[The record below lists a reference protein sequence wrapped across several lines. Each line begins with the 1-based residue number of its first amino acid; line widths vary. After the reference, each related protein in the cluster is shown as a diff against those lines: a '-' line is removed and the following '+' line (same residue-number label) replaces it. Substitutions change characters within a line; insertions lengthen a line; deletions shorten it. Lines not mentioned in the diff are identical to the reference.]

1 MPFGES
7 LFHVIGGI
15 SMKKRMLSLAL
26 CGAMV
31 ATMFAGCGDNSASTS
46 SSENVDTSGELTW
59 KIGGIGPTTGGAAQY
74 GQGVMNA
81 IQIAVDEVNAAG
93 GINGYQVAFNF
104 QDDEADPQKA
114 VNAYNTLKDWG
125 MQILEGTVTSGACAA
140 VSAET
145 YNDRIF
151 QITPSASST
160 SVTEGHDNTFQ
171 ICFSDPNQG
180 TVSADYIAEN
190 GLGNKIGIIY
200 DSSDP
205 YSTGVYQN
213 FATEAAN
220 VGLEIVATEA
230 FTSDS
235 KTDFTTQ
242 LQKCKDA
249 EADLLFLPF
258 YYTEGSIVLTQ
269 ANKMGYEPTMF
280 GVDGF
285 DGLLGVENFD
295 VSLAEGVYLLTPF
308 AADAEDEATQSFV
321 SKYEEQ
327 YGGTPNQFAADAYD
341 GIYILKEALESANLT
356 PEASNEEI
364 CEALI
369 AAIQEVNYDGL
380 TGEGMTWNAAG
391 EVSKSPKAVII
402 QDGGYVSVQ

>member
-1 MPFGES
+1 
-7 LFHVIGGI
+7 
-15 SMKKRMLSLAL
+15 MKKKLLSLAL
-26 CGAMV
+26 VSAMTASLFV
-31 ATMFAGCGDNSASTS
+31 GCGDAAKSADGNDQAT
-46 SSENVDTSGELTW
+46 EEAAGELTW

-74 GQGVMNA
+74 GTGVMNA
-81 IQIAVDEVNAAG
+81 IQIAVDEVNADG
-93 GINGYQVAFNF
+93 GINGYQIAFNF
-104 QDDEADPQKA
+104 QDDEADAQKS

-125 MQILEGTVTSGACAA
+125 MQILEGTVTSGACTA

-160 SVTEGHDNTFQ
+160 DVTTGHDNSFQ

-180 TVSADYIAEN
+180 TVSADYIADN
-190 GLGNKIGIIY
+190 GLAAKIGIIY
-200 DSSDP
+200 DSSDT
-205 YSTGVYQN
+205 YSSGVYQN
-213 FATEAAN
+213 FATETQAK
-220 VGLEIVATEA
+220 GLEIVATEA

-249 EADLLFLPF
+249 GAELLFLPF
-258 YYTEGSIVLTQ
+258 YYTEAAIVLTQ
-269 ANKMGYEPTMF
+269 ANQMDYAPIFF
-280 GVDGF
+280 GVDGL
-285 DGLLGVENFD
+285 DGILSVENFD

-327 YGGTPNQFAADAYD
+327 FGGIPNQFAADAYD
-341 GIYILKEALESANLT
+341 GVYIIKEAIESANLT

-369 AAIQEVNYDGL
+369 SAIQSVNYNGL
-380 TGEGMTWNAAG
+380 TGENMTWNAAG
-391 EVSKSPKAVII
+391 EVSKDPKAVVI
-402 QDGGYVSVQ
+402 QNGAYVSVQ

>member
-1 MPFGES
+1 
-7 LFHVIGGI
+7 
-15 SMKKRMLSLAL
+15 MKKRMLSLAL

-31 ATMFAGCGDNSASTS
+31 ATMFAGCGDNSASTG

-341 GIYILKEALESANLT
+341 GIYILKEAIESANLT

>member
-1 MPFGES
+1 
-7 LFHVIGGI
+7 
-15 SMKKRMLSLAL
+15 MKKKMLSLGL
-26 CGAMV
+26 CAAMT
-31 ATMFAGCGDNSASTS
+31 ASLLAGCGSNNNAGSA
-46 SSENVDTSGELTW
+46 ENVETAGELTW
-59 KIGGIGPTTGGAAQY
+59 RIGGIGPTTGGAAQY

-81 IQIAVDEVNAAG
+81 IQIAVDEVNEAG
-93 GINGYQVAFNF
+93 GINGYQISYNF
-104 QDDEADPQKA
+104 QDDEADPQKS

-160 SVTEGHDNTFQ
+160 SVTEGNDNTFQ

-180 TVSADYIAEN
+180 TVSADYIADN
-190 GLGNKIGIIY
+190 GLGTKIGIIY

-205 YSTGVYQN
+205 YSSGVYQN
-213 FATEAAN
+213 FATEAAK
-220 VGLEIVATEA
+220 VGLDVVATEA

-249 EADLLFLPF
+249 GAELLFLPF

-269 ANKMGYEPTMF
+269 ANKMGYTPTMF

-308 AADAEDEATQSFV
+308 AADADDEATQSFV
-321 SKYEEQ
+321 SKYEES
-327 YGGTPNQFAADAYD
+327 YKDTPNQFAADAYD
-341 GIYILKEALESANLT
+341 GVYIIKEALEAANLT

-364 CEALI
+364 CDALI
-369 AAIQEVNYDGL
+369 SAIQNVNYDGL
-380 TGEGMTWNAAG
+380 TGEGMTWNDKG
-391 EVSKSPKAVII
+391 EVSKDPKAVII
-402 QDGGYVSVQ
+402 KDGGYVSVQ

>member
-1 MPFGES
+1 
-7 LFHVIGGI
+7 
-15 SMKKRMLSLAL
+15 MKKRMLSLAL

-31 ATMFAGCGDNSASTS
+31 ATMFAGCGDNSASTG

-151 QITPSASST
+151 QVTPSASST

-341 GIYILKEALESANLT
+341 GIYILKEAIESANLT

>member
-1 MPFGES
+1 
-7 LFHVIGGI
+7 
-15 SMKKRMLSLAL
+15 MKKKILSISLCAALAASL
-26 CGAMV
+26 
-31 ATMFAGCGDNSASTS
+31 FAGCGANGGTATST
-46 SSENVDTSGELTW
+46 ETVETSGELTW
-59 KIGGIGPTTGGAAQY
+59 RLGGIGPITGGAAQY

-81 IQIAVDEVNAAG
+81 IQIAVDEVNEAG
-93 GINGYQVAFNF
+93 GINGYKVSFNF
-104 QDDEADPQKA
+104 QDDEMDNQKS

-151 QITPSASST
+151 QLTPSASST

-180 TVSADYIAEN
+180 TVSADYIADN
-190 GLGNKIGIIY
+190 GLGTKIGIIY

-205 YSTGVYQN
+205 YSSGVYQN
-213 FATEAAN
+213 FAKEAAN
-220 VGLEIVATEA
+220 VGLDIVATEA
-230 FTSDS
+230 FTSDN
-235 KTDFTTQ
+235 KTDFSTQ

-249 EADLLFLPF
+249 GADLLFLPF
-258 YYTEGSIVLTQ
+258 YYQEGSVVLKQ
-269 ANKMGYEPTMF
+269 AHDMSYAPIMF

-285 DGLLGVENFD
+285 DGLLSVKDFD

-308 AADAEDEATQSFV
+308 AADATDDATKNFV
-321 SKYEEQ
+321 TKYEEQ
-327 YGGTPNQFAADAYD
+327 FGGTPNQFAADAYD
-341 GIYILKEALESANLT
+341 GVYILKEALEATGLT

-364 CEALI
+364 CDALI
-369 AAIQEVNYDGL
+369 GAIQNVNYNGL
-380 TGEGMTWNAAG
+380 TGEGMTWNEKG

-402 QDGGYVSVQ
+402 ENGGYVSVE

>member
-1 MPFGES
+1 
-7 LFHVIGGI
+7 
-15 SMKKRMLSLAL
+15 MKKRMLSLAL

-31 ATMFAGCGDNSASTS
+31 ATMFAGCGDNSASTG

-81 IQIAVDEVNAAG
+81 IQIAVDEVNAEG

-190 GLGNKIGIIY
+190 GLGSKIGIIY

>member
-1 MPFGES
+1 
-7 LFHVIGGI
+7 
-15 SMKKRMLSLAL
+15 MKKKILSMGLCVAL
-26 CGAMV
+26 TASL
-31 ATMFAGCGDNSASTS
+31 FAGCGANGGAATST
-46 SSENVDTSGELTW
+46 ETVDTSGELTW
-59 KIGGIGPTTGGAAQY
+59 RLGGIGPITGGAAQY

-81 IQIAVDEVNAAG
+81 IQIAVDEVNEAG
-93 GINGYQVAFNF
+93 GINGYKVSFNF
-104 QDDEADPQKA
+104 QDDETDPQKA

-151 QITPSASST
+151 QLTPSASST

-190 GLGNKIGIIY
+190 SLGTKIGIIY

-205 YSTGVYQN
+205 YSSGVYQN
-213 FATEAAN
+213 FAKEAAN

-230 FTSDS
+230 FTADN
-235 KTDFTTQ
+235 KTDFSTQ

-249 EADLLFLPF
+249 GADLLFLPF
-258 YYTEGSIVLTQ
+258 YYQEGSVVLKQ
-269 ANKMGYEPTMF
+269 AHDMSYAPIMF

-285 DGLLGVENFD
+285 DGLLGVKDFD

-308 AADAEDEATQSFV
+308 AADATDDATKNFV
-321 SKYEEQ
+321 TKYEEQ
-327 YGGTPNQFAADAYD
+327 FGGTPNQFAADAYD
-341 GIYILKEALESANLT
+341 GVYILKEALEASGLT

-369 AAIQEVNYDGL
+369 GAIQNVNYNGL
-380 TGEGMTWNAAG
+380 TGEGMTWNEKG

-402 QDGGYVSVQ
+402 ENGGYVSVQ

>member
-1 MPFGES
+1 
-7 LFHVIGGI
+7 
-15 SMKKRMLSLAL
+15 MKKKILSISLCAALAASL
-26 CGAMV
+26 
-31 ATMFAGCGDNSASTS
+31 FAGCGANGGTATST
-46 SSENVDTSGELTW
+46 ETVETSGELTW
-59 KIGGIGPTTGGAAQY
+59 RLGGIGPITGGAAQY

-81 IQIAVDEVNAAG
+81 IQIAVDEVNEAG
-93 GINGYQVAFNF
+93 GINGYKVSFNF
-104 QDDEADPQKA
+104 QDDEMDNQKS

-151 QITPSASST
+151 QLTPSASST

-180 TVSADYIAEN
+180 TVSADYIADN
-190 GLGNKIGIIY
+190 SLGTKIGIIY

-205 YSTGVYQN
+205 YSSGVYQN
-213 FATEAAN
+213 FAKEAAN
-220 VGLEIVATEA
+220 VGLDIVATEA
-230 FTSDS
+230 FTSDN
-235 KTDFTTQ
+235 KTDFSTQ

-249 EADLLFLPF
+249 GADLVFLPF
-258 YYTEGSIVLTQ
+258 YYQEGSVVLKQ
-269 ANKMGYEPTMF
+269 AHDMSYAPIMF

-285 DGLLGVENFD
+285 DGLLSVKDFD

-308 AADAEDEATQSFV
+308 AADATDDATKNFV
-321 SKYEEQ
+321 TKYEEQ
-327 YGGTPNQFAADAYD
+327 FGGTPNQFAADAYD
-341 GIYILKEALESANLT
+341 GVYILKEALEATGLT

-364 CEALI
+364 CDALI
-369 AAIQEVNYDGL
+369 AAIQNVNYNGL
-380 TGEGMTWNAAG
+380 TGEGMTWNEKG

-402 QDGGYVSVQ
+402 ENGGYVSVE

>member
-1 MPFGES
+1 
-7 LFHVIGGI
+7 
-15 SMKKRMLSLAL
+15 MKKKMLSLAL

-31 ATMFAGCGDNSASTS
+31 ATMFAGCGDNSASTG

-151 QITPSASST
+151 QLTPSASST

-230 FTSDS
+230 FTADS

-369 AAIQEVNYDGL
+369 AAIQEVNYNGL

>member
-1 MPFGES
+1 
-7 LFHVIGGI
+7 
-15 SMKKRMLSLAL
+15 MKKKVLSLGLCAAMAATAL
-26 CGAMV
+26 V
-31 ATMFAGCGDNSASTS
+31 GCGDNGSTASTES
-46 SSENVDTSGELTW
+46 VDTSGELTW
-59 KIGGIGPTTGGAAQY
+59 RIGGIGPTTGSAAQY
-74 GQGVMNA
+74 GQGVQNA
-81 IQIAVDEVNAAG
+81 IQIAVDEINEAG
-93 GINGYQVAFNF
+93 GINGYQISFNF
-104 QDDEADPQKA
+104 QDDEADAQKS

-151 QITPSASST
+151 QLTPSASST

-180 TVSADYIAEN
+180 TVSADYIADNE
-190 GLGNKIGIIY
+190 LGTKIGIIY

-205 YSTGVYQN
+205 YSSGVYQN

-220 VGLEIVATEA
+220 IGLEIVATEA
-230 FTSDS
+230 FTADN
-235 KTDFTTQ
+235 KTDFSTQ

-249 EADLLFLPF
+249 GADLLFLPF
-258 YYTEGSIVLTQ
+258 YYQEGSVVLTQ
-269 ANKMGYEPTMF
+269 ANQMGYEPTMF

-285 DGLLGVENFD
+285 DGLLGVKDFD

-308 AADAEDEATQSFV
+308 AADAEDEATKSFV

-327 YGGTPNQFAADAYD
+327 FGTTPNQFAADAYD
-341 GIYILKEALESANLT
+341 GVYILKEALEASNLT
-356 PEASNEEI
+356 PAASNEEI
-364 CEALI
+364 CDALI
-369 AAIQEVNYDGL
+369 TAIQNVTYNGL
-380 TGEGMTWNAAG
+380 TGENMTWNAAG
-391 EVSKSPKAVII
+391 EVSKEPKAVII

>member
-1 MPFGES
+1 
-7 LFHVIGGI
+7 
-15 SMKKRMLSLAL
+15 MKKRMLSLAL

-31 ATMFAGCGDNSASTS
+31 ATMFAGCGDNSASTG

-151 QITPSASST
+151 QVTPSASST

-230 FTSDS
+230 FTADS

>member
-1 MPFGES
+1 
-7 LFHVIGGI
+7 
-15 SMKKRMLSLAL
+15 MKKKILSMGLCAAL
-26 CGAMV
+26 TASL
-31 ATMFAGCGDNSASTS
+31 FAGCGANGGAATST
-46 SSENVDTSGELTW
+46 ETVDTSGELTW
-59 KIGGIGPTTGGAAQY
+59 RLGGIGPITGGAAQY

-81 IQIAVDEVNAAG
+81 IQIAVDEVNEAG
-93 GINGYQVAFNF
+93 GINGYKVSFNF
-104 QDDEADPQKA
+104 QDDETDPQKA

-151 QITPSASST
+151 QLTPSASST

-190 GLGNKIGIIY
+190 SLGTKIGIIY

-205 YSTGVYQN
+205 YSSGVYQN
-213 FATEAAN
+213 FAKEAAN
-220 VGLEIVATEA
+220 VGLEIVTTEA
-230 FTSDS
+230 FTADN
-235 KTDFTTQ
+235 KTDFSTQ

-249 EADLLFLPF
+249 GADLLFLPF
-258 YYTEGSIVLTQ
+258 YYQEGSVVLKQ
-269 ANKMGYEPTMF
+269 AHDMSYAPIMF

-285 DGLLGVENFD
+285 DGLLGVKDFD

-308 AADAEDEATQSFV
+308 AADATDDATKNFV
-321 SKYEEQ
+321 TKYEEQ
-327 YGGTPNQFAADAYD
+327 FGGTPNQFAADAYD
-341 GIYILKEALESANLT
+341 GVYILKEALESAGLT

-369 AAIQEVNYDGL
+369 GAIQNVNYNGL
-380 TGEGMTWNAAG
+380 TGEGMTWNEKG

-402 QDGGYVSVQ
+402 ENGGYVSVQ

>member
-1 MPFGES
+1 
-7 LFHVIGGI
+7 
-15 SMKKRMLSLAL
+15 MKRKMLSLGL
-26 CGAMV
+26 CAMMTASLLV
-31 ATMFAGCGDNSASTS
+31 GCGSGNTEGSA
-46 SSENVDTSGELTW
+46 ENVETSGELTW
-59 KIGGIGPTTGGAAQY
+59 RIGGIGPTTGGAAQY

-93 GINGYQVAFNF
+93 GINGYQISFNF
-104 QDDEADPQKA
+104 QDDEADPQKS

-160 SVTEGHDNTFQ
+160 SVIEGNDNTFQ

-190 GLGNKIGIIY
+190 GLGTKIGVIY

-205 YSTGVYQN
+205 YSSGVYQN

-220 VGLEIVATEA
+220 VGLDVVATEA

-249 EADLLFLPF
+249 GADLLFLPF

-269 ANKMGYEPTMF
+269 ANKMGYAPTMF

-308 AADAEDEATQSFV
+308 AADADDEATKKFV
-321 SKYEEQ
+321 AAYEES
-327 YGGTPNQFAADAYD
+327 YKDTPNQFAADAYD
-341 GIYILKEALESANLT
+341 GVYIIKEALEAADLT

-364 CEALI
+364 CDALI
-369 AAIQEVNYDGL
+369 SAIQNVNYNGL
-380 TGEGMTWNAAG
+380 TGEGMTWNDKG
-391 EVSKSPKAVII
+391 EVSKDPKAVVIK
-402 QDGGYVSVQ
+402 DGGYVSVQ

>member
-1 MPFGES
+1 MGLCAALTAS
-7 LFHVIGGI
+7 L
-15 SMKKRMLSLAL
+15 
-26 CGAMV
+26 
-31 ATMFAGCGDNSASTS
+31 FAGCGANDGAATST
-46 SSENVDTSGELTW
+46 ETVDTSGELTW
-59 KIGGIGPTTGGAAQY
+59 RLGGIGPITGGAAQY

-81 IQIAVDEVNAAG
+81 IQIAVDEVNEAG
-93 GINGYQVAFNF
+93 GINGYKVSFNF
-104 QDDEADPQKA
+104 QDDETDPQKA

-151 QITPSASST
+151 QLTPSASST

-190 GLGNKIGIIY
+190 TLGTKIGIIY

-205 YSTGVYQN
+205 YSSGVYQN
-213 FATEAAN
+213 FAKEAAN

-230 FTSDS
+230 FTADN
-235 KTDFTTQ
+235 KTDFSTQ

-249 EADLLFLPF
+249 GADLLFLPF
-258 YYTEGSIVLTQ
+258 YYQEGSVVLKQ
-269 ANKMGYEPTMF
+269 AHDMSYAPIMF

-285 DGLLGVENFD
+285 DGLLGVKDFD

-308 AADAEDEATQSFV
+308 AADATDDATKNFV
-321 SKYEEQ
+321 TKYEEQ
-327 YGGTPNQFAADAYD
+327 FGGTPNQFAADAYD
-341 GIYILKEALESANLT
+341 GVYILKEALESAGLT

-369 AAIQEVNYDGL
+369 GAIQNVNYNGL
-380 TGEGMTWNAAG
+380 TGEGMTWNEKG

-402 QDGGYVSVQ
+402 ENGGYVSVE

>member
-1 MPFGES
+1 
-7 LFHVIGGI
+7 
-15 SMKKRMLSLAL
+15 MKKKILSMGLCAAL
-26 CGAMV
+26 TASL
-31 ATMFAGCGDNSASTS
+31 FAGCGANGGAATST
-46 SSENVDTSGELTW
+46 ETVDTSGELTW
-59 KIGGIGPTTGGAAQY
+59 RLGGIGPITGGAAQY

-81 IQIAVDEVNAAG
+81 IQIAVDEVNEAG
-93 GINGYQVAFNF
+93 GINGYKVSFNF
-104 QDDEADPQKA
+104 QDDETDPQKA

-145 YNDRIF
+145 NNDRIF
-151 QITPSASST
+151 QLTPSASST

-190 GLGNKIGIIY
+190 SLGTKIGIIY

-205 YSTGVYQN
+205 YSSGVYQN
-213 FATEAAN
+213 FAKEAAN

-230 FTSDS
+230 FTSDN
-235 KTDFTTQ
+235 KTDFSTQ

-249 EADLLFLPF
+249 GADLLFLPF
-258 YYTEGSIVLTQ
+258 YYQEGSVVLKQ
-269 ANKMGYEPTMF
+269 AHDMSYAPVMF

-285 DGLLGVENFD
+285 DGLLGVKDFD

-308 AADAEDEATQSFV
+308 AADAEDDATKNFV
-321 SKYEEQ
+321 TKYEEQ
-327 YGGTPNQFAADAYD
+327 FGGTPNQFAADAYD
-341 GIYILKEALESANLT
+341 GVYILKEALESAGLT

-369 AAIQEVNYDGL
+369 GAIQNVNYNGL
-380 TGEGMTWNAAG
+380 TGEGMTWNEKG

-402 QDGGYVSVQ
+402 ENGGYVSVQ

>member
-1 MPFGES
+1 MLFGES

-31 ATMFAGCGDNSASTS
+31 ATMFAGCGDNSASTG

-151 QITPSASST
+151 QVTPSASST

>member
-1 MPFGES
+1 
-7 LFHVIGGI
+7 
-15 SMKKRMLSLAL
+15 MKKRMLSLAL

-31 ATMFAGCGDNSASTS
+31 ATMFAGCGDNSASTG

-151 QITPSASST
+151 QVTPSASST

-308 AADAEDEATQSFV
+308 AADADDEATQSFV

>member
-1 MPFGES
+1 MLFGES

-31 ATMFAGCGDNSASTS
+31 ATMFAGCGDNSASTG

-151 QITPSASST
+151 QVTPSASST

-190 GLGNKIGIIY
+190 GLGNKIGVIY

-230 FTSDS
+230 FTADS

>member
-1 MPFGES
+1 
-7 LFHVIGGI
+7 
-15 SMKKRMLSLAL
+15 MKKKILSMGLCAAL
-26 CGAMV
+26 TASL
-31 ATMFAGCGDNSASTS
+31 FAGCGANGGAATST
-46 SSENVDTSGELTW
+46 ETVDTSGELTW
-59 KIGGIGPTTGGAAQY
+59 RLGGIGPITGGAAQY

-81 IQIAVDEVNAAG
+81 IQIAVDEVNEAG
-93 GINGYQVAFNF
+93 GINGYKVSFNF
-104 QDDEADPQKA
+104 QDDETDPQKA

-145 YNDRIF
+145 NNDRIF
-151 QITPSASST
+151 QLTPSASST

-190 GLGNKIGIIY
+190 SLGTKIGIIY

-205 YSTGVYQN
+205 YSSGVYQN
-213 FATEAAN
+213 FAKEAAN

-230 FTSDS
+230 FTADN
-235 KTDFTTQ
+235 KTDFSTQ

-249 EADLLFLPF
+249 GADLLFLPF
-258 YYTEGSIVLTQ
+258 YYQEGSVVLKQ
-269 ANKMGYEPTMF
+269 AHDMSYAPIMF

-285 DGLLGVENFD
+285 DGLLGVKDFD

-308 AADAEDEATQSFV
+308 AADATDDATKNFV
-321 SKYEEQ
+321 TKYEEQ
-327 YGGTPNQFAADAYD
+327 FGGTPNQFAADAYD
-341 GIYILKEALESANLT
+341 GVYILKEALEASGLT

-369 AAIQEVNYDGL
+369 GAIQNVNYNGL
-380 TGEGMTWNAAG
+380 TGEGMTWNEKG

-402 QDGGYVSVQ
+402 QNGGYVSVQ

>member
-1 MPFGES
+1 
-7 LFHVIGGI
+7 
-15 SMKKRMLSLAL
+15 MKKKMLSLGL
-26 CGAMV
+26 CAAMT
-31 ATMFAGCGDNSASTS
+31 ASLLAGCGSNNNAGSA
-46 SSENVDTSGELTW
+46 ENVETAGELTW
-59 KIGGIGPTTGGAAQY
+59 RIGGIGPTTGGAAQY

-81 IQIAVDEVNAAG
+81 IQIAVDEINEAG
-93 GINGYQVAFNF
+93 GINGYQISYNF
-104 QDDEADPQKA
+104 QDDEADPQKS

-160 SVTEGHDNTFQ
+160 SVTEGNDNTFQ

-180 TVSADYIAEN
+180 TVSADYIADN
-190 GLGNKIGIIY
+190 GLGTKIGIIY

-205 YSTGVYQN
+205 YSSGVYQN
-213 FATEAAN
+213 FATEAAK
-220 VGLEIVATEA
+220 VGLDVVATEA

-249 EADLLFLPF
+249 GAELLFLPF

-269 ANKMGYEPTMF
+269 ANKMGYTPTMF

-308 AADAEDEATQSFV
+308 AADADDEATQSFV
-321 SKYEEQ
+321 SKYEES
-327 YGGTPNQFAADAYD
+327 YKDTPNQFAADAYD
-341 GIYILKEALESANLT
+341 GVYIIKEALEAANLT

-364 CEALI
+364 CDALI
-369 AAIQEVNYDGL
+369 SAIQNVNYDGL
-380 TGEGMTWNAAG
+380 TGEGMTWNDKG
-391 EVSKSPKAVII
+391 EVSKDPKAVII
-402 QDGGYVSVQ
+402 KDGGYVSVQ

>member
-1 MPFGES
+1 
-7 LFHVIGGI
+7 
-15 SMKKRMLSLAL
+15 MKKKILSMGLCAAL
-26 CGAMV
+26 TASL
-31 ATMFAGCGDNSASTS
+31 FAGCGANGGAATST
-46 SSENVDTSGELTW
+46 ETVETSGELTW
-59 KIGGIGPTTGGAAQY
+59 RLGGIGPITGGAAQY

-81 IQIAVDEVNAAG
+81 IQIAVDEVNEAG
-93 GINGYQVAFNF
+93 GINGYKVSFNF
-104 QDDEADPQKA
+104 QDDETDPQKA

-151 QITPSASST
+151 QLTPSASST

-190 GLGNKIGIIY
+190 SLGTKIGIIY

-205 YSTGVYQN
+205 YSSGVYQN
-213 FATEAAN
+213 FAKEAAN

-230 FTSDS
+230 FTADN
-235 KTDFTTQ
+235 KTDFSTQ

-249 EADLLFLPF
+249 GADLLFLPF
-258 YYTEGSIVLTQ
+258 YYQEGSVVLKQ
-269 ANKMGYEPTMF
+269 AHDMSYAPIMF

-285 DGLLGVENFD
+285 DGLLGVKDFD

-308 AADAEDEATQSFV
+308 AADATDDATKNFV
-321 SKYEEQ
+321 TKYEEQ
-327 YGGTPNQFAADAYD
+327 FGGTPNQFAADAYD
-341 GIYILKEALESANLT
+341 GVYILKEALESAGLT

-369 AAIQEVNYDGL
+369 GAIQNVNYNGL
-380 TGEGMTWNAAG
+380 TGEGMTWNEKG

-402 QDGGYVSVQ
+402 ENGGYVSVQ

>member
-1 MPFGES
+1 
-7 LFHVIGGI
+7 
-15 SMKKRMLSLAL
+15 MKKKILSMGLCAAL
-26 CGAMV
+26 TASL
-31 ATMFAGCGDNSASTS
+31 FAGCGANGGAATST
-46 SSENVDTSGELTW
+46 ETVDTSGELTW
-59 KIGGIGPTTGGAAQY
+59 RLGGIGPITGGAAQY

-81 IQIAVDEVNAAG
+81 IQIAVDEVNEAG
-93 GINGYQVAFNF
+93 GINGYKVSFNF
-104 QDDEADPQKA
+104 QDDETDPQKA

-145 YNDRIF
+145 NNDRIF
-151 QITPSASST
+151 QLTPSASST

-190 GLGNKIGIIY
+190 SLGTKIGIIY

-205 YSTGVYQN
+205 YSSGVYQN
-213 FATEAAN
+213 FAKEAAN

-230 FTSDS
+230 FTADN
-235 KTDFTTQ
+235 KTDFSTQ

-249 EADLLFLPF
+249 GADLLFLPF
-258 YYTEGSIVLTQ
+258 YYQEGSVVLKQ
-269 ANKMGYEPTMF
+269 AHDMSYAPIMF

-285 DGLLGVENFD
+285 DGLLGVKDFD

-308 AADAEDEATQSFV
+308 AADATDDATKNFV
-321 SKYEEQ
+321 TKYEEQ
-327 YGGTPNQFAADAYD
+327 FGGTPNQFAADAYD
-341 GIYILKEALESANLT
+341 GVYILKEALEASGLT

-369 AAIQEVNYDGL
+369 GAIQNVNYNGL
-380 TGEGMTWNAAG
+380 TGEGMTWNEKG

-402 QDGGYVSVQ
+402 QNGGYVCVQ

>member
-1 MPFGES
+1 
-7 LFHVIGGI
+7 
-15 SMKKRMLSLAL
+15 MKKKALSLAL
-26 CGAMV
+26 CAAMTASLFV
-31 ATMFAGCGDNSASTS
+31 GCGS
-46 SSENVDTSGELTW
+46 SSSSTGSTESVDTSGELTW
-59 KIGGIGPTTGGAAQY
+59 RIGGIGPITGGAAQY

-81 IQIAVDEVNAAG
+81 IQLAVDEVNEAG
-93 GINGYQVAFNF
+93 GINGYKVSFNF

-151 QITPSASST
+151 QLTPSASST
-160 SVTEGHDNTFQ
+160 SVTEGNDNTFQ
-171 ICFSDPNQG
+171 VCFSDPNQG
-180 TVSADYIAEN
+180 TVSADYIADN
-190 GLGNKIGIIY
+190 ALGTKVGIIY

-213 FATEAAN
+213 FATEAQAK
-220 VGLEIVATEA
+220 GLEIVATES
-230 FTSDS
+230 FTADS

-269 ANKMGYEPTMF
+269 ANQMGYAPTMF

-295 VSLAEGVYLLTPF
+295 VKLAENVYLLTPF
-308 AADAEDEATQSFV
+308 AADADDDATKSFV

-327 YGGTPNQFAADAYD
+327 FGGTPNQFAADAYD
-341 GIYILKEALESANLT
+341 GVYILKEALEAANLT

-364 CEALI
+364 CEALVPG
-369 AAIQEVNYDGL
+369 IQNVSYDGL
-380 TGEGMTWNAAG
+380 TGEGMTWNAEG
-391 EVSKSPKAVII
+391 EVSKAPKAVII
-402 QDGGYVSVQ
+402 KDGVYVSAD

>member
-1 MPFGES
+1 MGLCAALTAS
-7 LFHVIGGI
+7 L
-15 SMKKRMLSLAL
+15 
-26 CGAMV
+26 
-31 ATMFAGCGDNSASTS
+31 FAGCGANGGAATST
-46 SSENVDTSGELTW
+46 ETVDTSGELTW
-59 KIGGIGPTTGGAAQY
+59 RLGGIGPIAGGAAQY

-81 IQIAVDEVNAAG
+81 IQIAVDEVNEAG
-93 GINGYQVAFNF
+93 GINGYKVSFNF
-104 QDDEADPQKA
+104 QDDETDPQKA

-151 QITPSASST
+151 QLTPSASST

-190 GLGNKIGIIY
+190 SLGTKIGIIY

-205 YSTGVYQN
+205 YSSGVYQN
-213 FATEAAN
+213 FAKEAAN

-230 FTSDS
+230 FTADN
-235 KTDFTTQ
+235 KTDFSTQ

-249 EADLLFLPF
+249 GADLLFLPF
-258 YYTEGSIVLTQ
+258 YYQEGSVVLKQ
-269 ANKMGYEPTMF
+269 AHDMSYAPIMF

-285 DGLLGVENFD
+285 DGLLGVKDFD

-308 AADAEDEATQSFV
+308 AADATDDATKNFV
-321 SKYEEQ
+321 TKYEEQ
-327 YGGTPNQFAADAYD
+327 FGGTPNQFAADAYD
-341 GIYILKEALESANLT
+341 GVYILKEALESAGLT

-369 AAIQEVNYDGL
+369 GAIQNVNYNGL
-380 TGEGMTWNAAG
+380 TGEGMTWNEKG

-402 QDGGYVSVQ
+402 ENGGYVSVE

>member
-1 MPFGES
+1 
-7 LFHVIGGI
+7 
-15 SMKKRMLSLAL
+15 MKKRMLSLAL

-31 ATMFAGCGDNSASTS
+31 ATMFAGCGDNSASTG

-145 YNDRIF
+145 YSDRIF

-308 AADAEDEATQSFV
+308 AADADDEATQSFV

-341 GIYILKEALESANLT
+341 GVYILKEAIEAANLT

>member
-1 MPFGES
+1 
-7 LFHVIGGI
+7 
-15 SMKKRMLSLAL
+15 
-26 CGAMV
+26 
-31 ATMFAGCGDNSASTS
+31 
-46 SSENVDTSGELTW
+46 
-59 KIGGIGPTTGGAAQY
+59 
-74 GQGVMNA
+74 MNA
-81 IQIAVDEVNAAG
+81 IQIAVDEVNEAG
-93 GINGYQVAFNF
+93 GINGYKVSFNF
-104 QDDEADPQKA
+104 QDDETDPQKA

-125 MQILEGTVTSGACAA
+125 MQILEGTVCCGACAA

-145 YNDRIF
+145 NNDRIF
-151 QITPSASST
+151 QLTPSASST

-190 GLGNKIGIIY
+190 SLGTKIGIIY

-205 YSTGVYQN
+205 YSSGVYQN
-213 FATEAAN
+213 FAKEAAN

-230 FTSDS
+230 FTADN
-235 KTDFTTQ
+235 KTDFSTQ

-249 EADLLFLPF
+249 GADLLFLPF
-258 YYTEGSIVLTQ
+258 YYQEGSVVLKQ
-269 ANKMGYEPTMF
+269 AHDMSYAPIMF

-285 DGLLGVENFD
+285 DGLLGVKDFD

-308 AADAEDEATQSFV
+308 AADATDDATKNFV
-321 SKYEEQ
+321 TKYEEQ
-327 YGGTPNQFAADAYD
+327 FGGTPNQFAADAYD
-341 GIYILKEALESANLT
+341 GVYILKEALESAGLT

-369 AAIQEVNYDGL
+369 GAIQKVNYNGL
-380 TGEGMTWNAAG
+380 TGEGMTWNEKG

-402 QDGGYVSVQ
+402 ENGGYVSVQ

>member
-1 MPFGES
+1 
-7 LFHVIGGI
+7 
-15 SMKKRMLSLAL
+15 MKKKILSMGLCAAL
-26 CGAMV
+26 TASL
-31 ATMFAGCGDNSASTS
+31 FAGCGANGGAATST
-46 SSENVDTSGELTW
+46 ETVDTSGELTW
-59 KIGGIGPTTGGAAQY
+59 RLGGIGPITGGAAQY

-81 IQIAVDEVNAAG
+81 IQIAVDEVNEAG
-93 GINGYQVAFNF
+93 GINGYKVSFNF
-104 QDDEADPQKA
+104 QDDETDPQKA

-151 QITPSASST
+151 QLTPSASST

-190 GLGNKIGIIY
+190 TLGTKIGIIY

-205 YSTGVYQN
+205 YSSGVYQN
-213 FATEAAN
+213 FAKEAAN

-230 FTSDS
+230 FTADN
-235 KTDFTTQ
+235 KTDFSTQ

-249 EADLLFLPF
+249 GADLLFLPF
-258 YYTEGSIVLTQ
+258 YYQEGSVVLKQ
-269 ANKMGYEPTMF
+269 AHDMSYAPIMF

-285 DGLLGVENFD
+285 DGLLGVKDFD

-308 AADAEDEATQSFV
+308 AADATDDATKNFV
-321 SKYEEQ
+321 TKYEEQ
-327 YGGTPNQFAADAYD
+327 FGGTPNQFAADAYD
-341 GIYILKEALESANLT
+341 GVYILKEALESAGLT

-369 AAIQEVNYDGL
+369 GEIQNVNYNGL
-380 TGEGMTWNAAG
+380 TGEGMTWNEKG

-402 QDGGYVSVQ
+402 QNGGYVSVQ